1 MDVAQMTELDLRKN
15 WLINSIKSSVE
26 RVKKSD
32 SVSRD
37 RLGKISDP
45 DFINRVEKILCED
58 KDLRA
63 A

>member
-1 MDVAQMTELDLRKN
+1 MTELDLSKN

-32 SVSRD
+32 SVSHD
-37 RLGKISDP
+37 RLGKIDDP

>member
-1 MDVAQMTELDLRKN
+1 MTELDLSKN

-32 SVSRD
+32 SVSYD
-37 RLGKISDP
+37 RRGKIDDP

>member
-1 MDVAQMTELDLRKN
+1 MTELDLRKN

-26 RVKKSD
+26 RVQESD
-32 SVSRD
+32 SVSPE

-45 DFINRVEKILCED
+45 DFIIRVEKILSED
-58 KDLRA
+58 NALQA

>member
-1 MDVAQMTELDLRKN
+1 MTELDLSKN

-26 RVKKSD
+26 RVQKSE
-32 SVSRD
+32 SISRD
-37 RLGKISDP
+37 LLGKIDDP